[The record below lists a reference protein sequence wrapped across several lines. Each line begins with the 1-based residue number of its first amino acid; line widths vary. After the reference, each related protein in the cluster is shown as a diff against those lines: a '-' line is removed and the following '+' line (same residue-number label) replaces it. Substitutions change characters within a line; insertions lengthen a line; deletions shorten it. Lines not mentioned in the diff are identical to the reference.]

1 MAFHVFIEKYGQEPE
16 CINPGPGTTARQ
28 ALRLLGSCISGKRR
42 TSDQMKAYAVGR
54 DSCRYSY
61 RDLQRLIQQ

>member
-1 MAFHVFIEKYGQEPE
+1 MAFHVFVQRYGQEPE
-16 CINPGPGTTARQ
+16 GVNPGPGTTARQ
-28 ALRLLGSCISGKRR
+28 ALRLLGSYISGKRR
-42 TSDQMKAYAVGR
+42 TSDLMKAYAVGR